1 MLRLFAQRC
10 VVVGIGVFAFAFAVV
25 VALAMI
31 VVVVVDVST
40 VATESQPLH
49 VLSHSPDT
57 KSHKPSAKTVR
68 H

>member
-1 MLRLFAQRC
+1 MS
-10 VVVGIGVFAFAFAVV
+10 AFAFAVV